1 MLLYFFSGCAGLT
14 CNITNHEEC
23 IVSTSQG
30 AKCVCKRGF
39 SDVNGECRTKP
50 IVISV
55 IFRCTLPFDDNLSDL
70 LDPFTLAFNILL
82 RARLS
87 VALFLNDFCDTIVV
101 VNISEGSTVVTY
113 DVLLPSNTTQNET
126 TIRNHMEN
134 DIFNNATESLHP
146 YFPVRADPNNTILA
160 INSKYL
166 TLSLKLLFHILY
178 SIILVGHFLYW
189 N

>member
-1 MLLYFFSGCAGLT
+1 MCIRDS
-14 CNITNHEEC
+14 NITNHEEC

-55 IFRCTLPFDDNLSDL
+55 IFRCTLPFNNNLLDL
-70 LDPFTLAFNILL
+70 LNPFTVDFNILL
-82 RARLS
+82 RQRLR
-87 VALFLNDFCDTIVV
+87 VALFLIDFCDTVV
-101 VNISEGSTVVTY
+101 VVDIFRGSTVVAF

-126 TIRNHMEN
+126 TIRNHMES

-146 YFPVRADPNNTILA
+146 YFPVSADPNNTILA
-160 INSKYL
+160 INSK
-166 TLSLKLLFHILY
+166 
-178 SIILVGHFLYW
+178 
-189 N
+189 